1 MFVKLKL
8 NDNLS
13 IGTVVCHDEENDYWI
28 ASTNGQGLIGIVGS
42 LPVQDETT
50 LEWSAS
56 IYFSGTMMAIADRD
70 IPNSGGKLSVLN
82 CKVYVDN
89 NSNGLGIVSPN
100 ARGQDQRIANDL
112 VLVHINQ

>member
-13 IGTVVCHDEENDYWI
+13 IGTVVCHNADNDYWE
-28 ASTNGQGLIGIVGS
+28 ASTNGQGLTGVVGRD
-42 LPVQDETT
+42 PVQDETT

-56 IYFSGTMMAIADRD
+56 IYFAGTVLALADRD
-70 IPNSGGKLSVLN
+70 IPDSGGNLSVSN
-82 CKVYVDN
+82 GKVYVDN
-89 NSNGLGIVSPN
+89 NSSGLGIVSPN

-112 VLVHINQ
+112 VLIHINQ